1 MAEEG
6 SKNARELI
14 EFGAEIVGA
23 AAGGVI
29 GFFAGGPGGA
39 VGGAVAGPLLT
50 KGLEIASDFAL
61 RSLSRRERIRAGAGL
76 GFAYANIKNRLARG
90 ETPRDDGFFEGDRT
104 RRPASDE
111 ILEGTLH
118 KCMSEHEERKLKYIG
133 NIYANVAFMP
143 QVSAY
148 NANWLL
154 QMVSGLTYRQLC
166 ILALVH
172 RKEHKAVSWGPNDG
186 DPAFQ
191 MEYEDLEQLFD
202 RDHGLRA
209 GRTQVG
215 RGEELRIV
223 GLSRVGKL
231 CFDVMGLADISE
243 DDLKV
248 LGPHFPQA
256 FQ

>member
-76 GFAYANIKNRLARG
+76 GFAYANINNRLARG
-90 ETPRDDGFFEGDRT
+90 KTPRDDGFFEGDRT

-118 KCMSEHEERKLKYIG
+118 KCMSDHEE
-133 NIYANVAFMP
+133 
-143 QVSAY
+143 S
-148 NANWLL
+148 
-154 QMVSGLTYRQLC
+154 SS
-166 ILALVH
+166 ILATYMRTWPLCH
-172 RKEHKAVSWGPNDG
+172 RFPPTLPRIKLQSGT
-186 DPAFQ
+186 
-191 MEYEDLEQLFD
+191 
-202 RDHGLRA
+202 
-209 GRTQVG
+209 GR
-215 RGEELRIV
+215 
-223 GLSRVGKL
+223 SRRSR
-231 CFDVMGLADISE
+231 CQS
-243 DDLKV
+243 
-248 LGPHFPQA
+248 
-256 FQ
+256 